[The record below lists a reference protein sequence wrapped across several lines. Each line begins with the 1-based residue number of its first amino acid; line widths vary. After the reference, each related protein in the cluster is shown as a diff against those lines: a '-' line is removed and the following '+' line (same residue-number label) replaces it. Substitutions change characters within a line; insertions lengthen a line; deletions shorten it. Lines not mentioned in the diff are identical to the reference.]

1 MTRDRQVTSFIS
13 YSEKLLGTSLC
24 LAIKSEESKMNFDTL
39 INGDVEED
47 FERKSTSG
55 LGLLQDD
62 KLFVEWLTFLYGIW
76 ENIEY
81 I

>member
-1 MTRDRQVTSFIS
+1 
-13 YSEKLLGTSLC
+13 
-24 LAIKSEESKMNFDTL
+24 MNFDTL
-39 INGDVEED
+39 IKSDVEED

-62 KLFVEWLTFLYGIW
+62 KLFVEWLSFLYGIW